1 MDDEFEGTS
10 SQMVIFSKNDRTG
23 VEEKEAREW
32 VPKSVSSSEDDGTDD
47 WKPTQDES
55 EGYSEEEEE
64 QERKRI
70 PKVAM
75 KNKTGCPVPQREMA
89 AASEEDGTHDSRP
102 TQDESKDDSKDEAEH
117 LGQMIHKVAM
127 EKMEI
132 TQVYPTQHSTRG
144 RGRALSF
151 PLLPGI
157 ESVDSCLL
165 PPAPKK
171 RTRIGY
177 STDQLEH
184 LEALFQEDHYPDVKK
199 RKVIAASVGVTPQR
213 IMVWFQN
220 RRAKWRKVRGVT
232 AKVEHGQ
239 SRAEYSPHH
248 QINPTLPTLAHNS
261 KGAASLS
268 RYDAPKLPQLAPVPP
283 SFPTITTQSPPSHS
297 SLLSSLSSPGESR
310 VMDTG
315 QHQLSSQEGLVEYPP
330 RPMQSPPPL
339 QLASLPLFTMTF
351 NFANPTP
358 PLLNT
363 PAHTPPLFLDALE
376 GGSTLAHHET
386 QSLPTDT
393 SLLFDLDYLTS
404 SQQSNTLSYQLQ
416 TSYPTSQPQLQ
427 PQASLPHM
435 TYLTPP
441 PYLTL
446 NPPESNPTS
455 YLTFGPGGNS
465 TGVVTDSTTGHACFQ
480 SQSAIQILLHHV
492 PEIGMR
498 PTSVAVTFTT
508 EEPLLLSTTQAT
520 DLAPS
525 APPAA
530 EPSPNPE
537 DPTTTPL
544 LTEAEGES
552 GMFLD
557 RDLERES
564 GCPSHDTRT
573 PDDNDSGGANR
584 ENDLPTENENI
595 HL

>member
-70 PKVAM
+70 PK
-75 KNKTGCPVPQREMA
+75 MA

-283 SFPTITTQSPPSHS
+283 SFPTITTQSPPSTAACC
-297 SLLSSLSSPGESR
+297 P
-310 VMDTG
+310 
-315 QHQLSSQEGLVEYPP
+315 
-330 RPMQSPPPL
+330 
-339 QLASLPLFTMTF
+339 AS
-351 NFANPTP
+351 
-358 PLLNT
+358 
-363 PAHTPPLFLDALE
+363 
-376 GGSTLAHHET
+376 
-386 QSLPTDT
+386 
-393 SLLFDLDYLTS
+393 
-404 SQQSNTLSYQLQ
+404 
-416 TSYPTSQPQLQ
+416 
-427 PQASLPHM
+427 
-435 TYLTPP
+435 
-441 PYLTL
+441 
-446 NPPESNPTS
+446 
-455 YLTFGPGGNS
+455 
-465 TGVVTDSTTGHACFQ
+465 
-480 SQSAIQILLHHV
+480 
-492 PEIGMR
+492 
-498 PTSVAVTFTT
+498 
-508 EEPLLLSTTQAT
+508 
-520 DLAPS
+520 
-525 APPAA
+525 AA
-530 EPSPNPE
+530 QVK
-537 DPTTTPL
+537 
-544 LTEAEGES
+544 AE
-552 GMFLD
+552 
-557 RDLERES
+557 
-564 GCPSHDTRT
+564 
-573 PDDNDSGGANR
+573 
-584 ENDLPTENENI
+584 
-595 HL
+595 